1 MTGNIAVLEAARAH
15 RFELLLSVPG
25 TVGANAA
32 GQPEDLNGQMKNTY
46 AAIQNTL
53 ARYKTDF
60 SHVVMERIYTTDIDA
75 LIRNQETRKQFY
87 GNRHPAASSVE
98 VRRLYAPADKIEIEV
113 QVALA

>member
-1 MTGNIAVLEAARAH
+1 MLEAARAH

-32 GQPEDLNGQMKNTY
+32 GQPEDLNGQMKNAY

-75 LIRNQETRKQFY
+75 LIRNQETRKQFL
-87 GNRHPAASSVE
+87 AAGC
-98 VRRLYAPADKIEIEV
+98 RLP
-113 QVALA
+113 